1 MFGRRQKGGAAVGV
15 CLDAEMI
22 SVAAITQGANERPRL
37 NFAACSAAADDLSPD
52 AHLET
57 LLRQGNLQGRR
68 GHLVLPLG
76 NYQTMQLDLSDVPLD
91 EARQAARWQI
101 GERID
106 YPPEQAVI
114 DLYQIAPFAG
124 ERRTQNYAVVA
135 RRQSLREQVDKVGTA
150 GSHVVSI
157 DIPEFALRNICE
169 LFVDD
174 LRGVALLLLL
184 DQSGLFVVVRDG
196 VLYLS
201 RQLPMGM
208 DRLLAYQADDPD
220 MMELFDTIVLDIQ
233 RSFDFC
239 ESNFQLPLVSR
250 LLVAQTRQEL
260 PALVK
265 YLDDYLATSVEP
277 LRLDAVMDIEPVVEP
292 LDLNRQLLSIGAA
305 LRQEES

>member
-1 MFGRRQKGGAAVGV
+1 M
-15 CLDAEMI
+15 
-22 SVAAITQGANERPRL
+22 
-37 NFAACSAAADDLSPD
+37 
-52 AHLET
+52 
-57 LLRQGNLQGRR
+57 QGRQ
-68 GHLVLPLG
+68 GHLVLPL
-76 NYQTMQLDLSDVPLD
+76 NSYQTIQLDLSDVPLE

-101 GERID
+101 GERVD
-106 YPPEQAVI
+106 YPPDQAVI

-124 ERRTQNYAVVA
+124 ERRAQSYAVTA
-135 RRQSLREQVDKVGTA
+135 HQQPLRKQVDAVGAA
-150 GSHVVSI
+150 GSRVASI

-169 LFVDD
+169 LFVED

-208 DRLLAYQADDPD
+208 DSLLACQSDDPA

-250 LLVAQTRQEL
+250 LLVAQTRQEM
-260 PALVK
+260 PALVN
-265 YLDDYLATSVEP
+265 YLNDYLTTSVEP
-277 LRLDAVMDIEPVVEP
+277 LRLDTVMDLDPDMEP
-292 LDLNRQLLSIGAA
+292 LALNQQLLSIGGA
-305 LRQEES
+305 LRREES